1 MSKIDVLLVD
11 DHELV
16 RAGLKRI
23 INEQDDMC
31 VVAEASNGSAAVT
44 CVQKY
49 NPSVV
54 VMDLAMP
61 LMDGLDATK
70 HIKNLNLE
78 IPILILTVYSE
89 DQYGMRIL
97 RAGAKGYLMKQAA
110 PEELVKAIRLLYAG
124 RRYVSSE
131 LLQTLAFE
139 RIDNRPTDSVLDS
152 LSDRELQ
159 VLTMIGQ
166 GRTSAAAAK
175 ELNLSAKTV
184 ETYRRRLQQ
193 KLGLTTTAE
202 IVKFAIE
209 NRLVKQ

>member
-1 MSKIDVLLVD
+1 LSKIEVLLVD

-23 INEQDDMC
+23 IDEQDDMC
-31 VVAEASNGSAAVT
+31 VVAEASNGSAALD
-44 CVQKY
+44 CVRKY

-70 HIKNLNLE
+70 QIKNLNLD

-89 DQYGMRIL
+89 EQYGMRIL

-110 PEELVKAIRLLYAG
+110 PEELVKAIRVLYAG
-124 RRYVSSE
+124 RRYVSNE

-139 RIDNRPTDSVLDS
+139 RIDNRPTDSVLDG

-166 GRTSAAAAK
+166 GKTSAAAAK

-209 NRLVKQ
+209 NQLVKQ

>member
-166 GRTSAAAAK
+166 GKTSAAAAK

>member
-1 MSKIDVLLVD
+1 MD

-23 INEQDDMC
+23 IDEQDDMC
-31 VVAEASNGSAAVT
+31 VVAEASNGSAALD
-44 CVQKY
+44 CVRKY

-70 HIKNLNLE
+70 QIKNLNLD

-89 DQYGMRIL
+89 EQYGMRIL

-110 PEELVKAIRLLYAG
+110 PEELVKAIRVLYAG
-124 RRYVSSE
+124 RRYVSNE

-139 RIDNRPTDSVLDS
+139 RIDNRPTDSVLDG

-166 GRTSAAAAK
+166 GKTSAAAAK

-209 NRLVKQ
+209 NQLVKQ

>member
-1 MSKIDVLLVD
+1 LSKIDVLLVD

-23 INEQDDMC
+23 IDEQDDMY
-31 VVAEASNGSAAVT
+31 VVAEASNGKAAIS
-44 CVQKY
+44 CVQEHI
-49 NPSVV
+49 PSVV

-70 HIKNLNLE
+70 QIKNLNPD

-89 DQYGMRIL
+89 EQYGMRIL

-110 PEELVKAIRLLYAG
+110 PEELVKAIRMLNAG
-124 RRYVSSE
+124 RRYVSNE

-166 GRTSAAAAK
+166 GKTSATAAK
-175 ELNLSAKTV
+175 ELYLSVKTV

-202 IVKFAIE
+202 LVKFAIE
-209 NRLVKQ
+209 NGLVKQ

>member
-1 MSKIDVLLVD
+1 MKKIEVLLVD

-16 RAGLKRI
+16 RAGLRRI
-23 INEQDDMC
+23 IEEQKDMQ
-31 VVAEASNGSAAVT
+31 VVAEASNGSAAVS

-49 NPSVV
+49 NPHVV
-54 VMDLAMP
+54 VMDLSMP

-70 HIKNLNLE
+70 QIVNLSLE
-78 IPILILTVYSE
+78 IPILILTVHSE
-89 DQYGMRIL
+89 EQYGMRIL

-110 PEELVKAIRLLYAG
+110 PEELVKAIRVLNSG
-124 RRYVSSE
+124 HRYVSNA

-139 RIDNRPTDSVLDS
+139 RIDNRPSDSVLDS

-159 VLTMIGQ
+159 VVTLIGQ
-166 GRTSAAAAK
+166 GKTSAAAAK
-175 ELNLSAKTV
+175 ELLLSAKTV

-202 IVKFAIE
+202 IVKFAL
-209 NRLVKQ
+209 RYGLVQH

>member
-1 MSKIDVLLVD
+1 MSKIEVLLVD

-23 INEQDDMC
+23 IDEQDDMC
-31 VVAEASNGSAAVT
+31 VVAEASNGSAALD
-44 CVQKY
+44 CVRKY

-70 HIKNLNLE
+70 QIKNLNLD

-89 DQYGMRIL
+89 EQYGMRIL

-110 PEELVKAIRLLYAG
+110 PEELVKAIRVLYAG
-124 RRYVSSE
+124 RRYVSNE

-139 RIDNRPTDSVLDS
+139 RIDNRPTDSVLDG

-166 GRTSAAAAK
+166 GKTSAAAAK

-209 NRLVKQ
+209 NQLVKQ

>member
-23 INEQDDMC
+23 IDEQDDMC
-31 VVAEASNGSAAVT
+31 VVAEASNGSAALD
-44 CVQKY
+44 CVRKY

-70 HIKNLNLE
+70 QIKNLNLD

-89 DQYGMRIL
+89 EQYGMRIL

-110 PEELVKAIRLLYAG
+110 PEELVKAIRVLYAG
-124 RRYVSSE
+124 RRYVSNE

-139 RIDNRPTDSVLDS
+139 RIDNRPTDSVLDG

-166 GRTSAAAAK
+166 GKTSAAAAK

-209 NRLVKQ
+209 NQLMKQ

>member
-23 INEQDDMC
+23 IDEQDDMY
-31 VVAEASNGSAAVT
+31 VVAEASNGKAAIS
-44 CVQKY
+44 CVQEHI
-49 NPSVV
+49 PSVV

-70 HIKNLNLE
+70 QIKNLNPD

-89 DQYGMRIL
+89 EQYGMRIL

-110 PEELVKAIRLLYAG
+110 PEELVKAIRMLNAG
-124 RRYVSSE
+124 RRYVSNE

-166 GRTSAAAAK
+166 GKTSATAAK
-175 ELNLSAKTV
+175 ELYLSVKTV

-202 IVKFAIE
+202 LVKFAIE
-209 NRLVKQ
+209 NGLVKQ

>member
-1 MSKIDVLLVD
+1 LSKIDVLLVD

-23 INEQDDMC
+23 IDEQDDMC
-31 VVAEASNGSAAVT
+31 VVAEASNGSAALD
-44 CVQKY
+44 CVRKY

-70 HIKNLNLE
+70 QIKNLNLD

-89 DQYGMRIL
+89 EQYGMRIL

-110 PEELVKAIRLLYAG
+110 PEELVKAIRVLYAG
-124 RRYVSSE
+124 RRYVSNE

-139 RIDNRPTDSVLDS
+139 RIDNRPTDSVLDG

-166 GRTSAAAAK
+166 GKTSAAAAK

-209 NRLVKQ
+209 NQLVKQ